1 MSVVAL
7 AAVLSTTTAVR
18 GGATAIDGDRKM
30 ASIKTSD
37 GTEIFYKD
45 WGPKIASGN
54 DMDTYASDVAV
65 LADTLDLQSAV
76 HIGHSAGGGE
86 VARYVARAK
95 PGRVARTVL
104 ISAVPPIML
113 RSRHNT
119 GGLPIEV
126 FDGFRTAMVANR
138 AQFYRD
144 IPAGPFFGFNRPD
157 AKISE
162 GVIQNWWRQAMMGGI
177 KAQYDCIKALSETD
191 FTEDLKAIS
200 VPTLIL
206 HGDDDQIVP
215 IADSS
220 LLSAKLVRDASLKV
234 YPRLPHGMCTTDP
247 DTINPDL
254 LAFIKG

>member
-1 MSVVAL
+1 
-7 AAVLSTTTAVR
+7 
-18 GGATAIDGDRKM
+18 
-30 ASIKTSD
+30 
-37 GTEIFYKD
+37 
-45 WGPKIASGN
+45 
-54 DMDTYASDVAV
+54 
-65 LADTLDLQSAV
+65 
-76 HIGHSAGGGE
+76 
-86 VARYVARAK
+86 
-95 PGRVARTVL
+95 VL
-104 ISAVPPIML
+104 IGAVTPIMI
-113 RSRHNT
+113 RSPKNT
-119 GGLPIEV
+119 SGLPTEV
-126 FDGFRTAMVANR
+126 FDGFRTALVANR

-144 IPAGPFFGFNRPD
+144 IPAGPFFGFNRPG

-162 GVIQNWWRQAMMGGI
+162 GLIQNWWRQAMMGGI

-200 VPTLIL
+200 KPTLIL

-234 YPRLPHGMCTTDP
+234 YPGLPHGMCTTHP

>member
-1 MSVVAL
+1 
-7 AAVLSTTTAVR
+7 
-18 GGATAIDGDRKM
+18 
-30 ASIKTSD
+30 
-37 GTEIFYKD
+37 
-45 WGPKIASGN
+45 
-54 DMDTYASDVAV
+54 
-65 LADTLDLQSAV
+65 
-76 HIGHSAGGGE
+76 
-86 VARYVARAK
+86 
-95 PGRVARTVL
+95 
-104 ISAVPPIML
+104 ML

-234 YPRLPHGMCTTDP
+234 YPGLPHGMCTTDP
-247 DTINPDL
+247 DAINPHL